1 MEVSQIVFRVQLR
14 IERDLVLAVA
24 VSPVDSF
31 NSYLSGPSQLVQN
44 KGWVELFVAG
54 VQIVGLSV
62 ISFFDV
68 FGVEFVELEKVKNI
82 AHVSFQELLGGVFI
96 RRGVGLVEIQA
107 SLVGHVVSSGC
118 KESCSGGVVSPVLR
132 IFLNL
137 WQIILDEIK
146 RRLVQFLNLLQS
158 WRLLLLHSV
167 DAEFK
172 NLEQRIFI
180 NFEWLIES
188 SRVSDLV
195 GSFNVHSCGSSLH
208 FYVSREPISSSSES
222 IGGCA
227 HHYHSSILNWSSEPL
242 SKLIERRLWCKRR
255 GQRGSGHRSYRS
267 WCES

>member
-1 MEVSQIVFRVQLR
+1 M
-14 IERDLVLAVA
+14 
-24 VSPVDSF
+24 
-31 NSYLSGPSQLVQN
+31 
-44 KGWVELFVAG
+44 
-54 VQIVGLSV
+54 
-62 ISFFDV
+62 
-68 FGVEFVELEKVKNI
+68 
-82 AHVSFQELLGGVFI
+82 
-96 RRGVGLVEIQA
+96 
-107 SLVGHVVSSGC
+107 
-118 KESCSGGVVSPVLR
+118 VSPVLR

-227 HHYHSSILNWSSEPL
+227 HHNHSSILNWSSEPL

-255 GQRGSGHRSYRS
+255 GQRGGRHRSSRS
-267 WCES
+267 WCESWLRHSIRLFHFHWKRKWLHGGGPNGWRSSAHILSDWSHWHWSSCSSLWERHAIQRLHCNTRWLGYGGSWSDESELWLNLVCLVNHI